1 MQWLYQGKEIKLAVL
16 TLFLDGCTLP
26 TNEQQP
32 VQTEDHLTEQNAR
45 PCALAHTVVETS
57 IKFETTYERH
67 TMTNDCVC
75 WNNNDIHGHR
85 PTRPT
90 DQETGYVGVDNA
102 TRSGAVGSA
111 AGSVAVVEC
120 DEEQSNAAR
129 LVILLLSMQVVQ
141 TPKDKIHVDVQTTT
155 ETEHD
160 GKMEMFYWCSLGL
173 PVAMLLCWPM
183 GSFGDYH
190 QY

>member
-1 MQWLYQGKEIKLAVL
+1 
-16 TLFLDGCTLP
+16 
-26 TNEQQP
+26 
-32 VQTEDHLTEQNAR
+32 
-45 PCALAHTVVETS
+45 
-57 IKFETTYERH
+57 
-67 TMTNDCVC
+67 MTNDCVC
-75 WNNNDIHGHR
+75 WNSNGIHGHR

-102 TRSGAVGSA
+102 TRSGAVGGA
-111 AGSVAVVEC
+111 GGGAGSVAVVEC
-120 DEEQSNAAR
+120 GEEQSNAAR

-155 ETEHD
+155 EIEHD
-160 GKMEMFYWCSLGL
+160 GKMEIFCCCFLGL

-190 QY
+190 Q